1 MHVGNIICRGYEFIK
16 TFPTYGEKFFRRLAK
31 YFSDV
36 WREIFP
42 TFGGNEK
49 DDRNAIVL
57 SNGRGTKART
67 QKNGFGDR
75 YVTITSY
82 P

>member
-1 MHVGNIICRGYEFIK
+1 M
-16 TFPTYGEKFFRRLAK
+16 AK
-31 YFSDV
+31 NLSDV
-36 WREIFP
+36 WRNIFP

>member
-1 MHVGNIICRGYEFIK
+1 MRIK
-16 TFPTYGEKFFRRLAK
+16 TMLREALIIRADFDSKKVRAKSLGLFF
-31 YFSDV
+31 
-36 WREIFP
+36 
-42 TFGGNEK
+42 
-49 DDRNAIVL
+49 
-57 SNGRGTKART
+57 GRGTKART

>member
-1 MHVGNIICRGYEFIK
+1 MAALPCGPGFNVA
-16 TFPTYGEKFFRRLAK
+16 FPM
-31 YFSDV
+31 
-36 WREIFP
+36 
-42 TFGGNEK
+42 FGGNEK
-49 DDRNAIVL
+49 DDRNAIAL

>member
-1 MHVGNIICRGYEFIK
+1 M
-16 TFPTYGEKFFRRLAK
+16 AK
-31 YFSDV
+31 NFSDV
-36 WREIFP
+36 WRNIFP

-57 SNGRGTKART
+57 SNGRGTKTRT

>member
-1 MHVGNIICRGYEFIK
+1 M
-16 TFPTYGEKFFRRLAK
+16 AK
-31 YFSDV
+31 NFSDV
-36 WREIFP
+36 WRNIFP

-75 YVTITSY
+75 YVTIIPLSLQRWY
-82 P
+82 FIIRAELCQARI